1 MDALRK
7 AELELDKEMKKQ
19 VDIIYSAAAI
29 AFARYWNDGWGPS

>member
-29 AFARYWNDGWGPS
+29 AFARY